1 MSDTDNTMDFFDHL
15 RELRRK
21 LIYSIIFFLIAFV
34 ICFYFSQSIFEFLAK
49 PLTSILPQGNGL
61 IYTALQEAFLT
72 NVKVAFFTAAF
83 ISFPFL
89 SIQIWSFVAPGL
101 LKKEKQISLPT
112 LIAIPFLFILG
123 AAVVYYV
130 ISPIAWK
137 FFLSFQT
144 AQSDSINI
152 TLQAKMNEYLSL
164 MMTFIFAF
172 GLAFQLPVIL
182 LLLVRFGILTVAQLV
197 KFRKYAIVLSFIFA
211 AIITPPDPFS
221 QISLALPIIILYEV
235 SILISRF
242 MSKKHEE
249 KEQEN
254 DKDIE
259 E

>member
-1 MSDTDNTMDFFDHL
+1 MIAENGDGTSMNFLDHL
-15 RELRRK
+15 KELRQK
-21 LIYSIIFFLIAFV
+21 LIYSIIFFIFSF
-34 ICFYFSQSIFEFLAK
+34 IISFYFSQSIFEFLAK
-49 PLTSILPQGNGL
+49 PLTSILQDGNGL

-89 SIQIWSFVAPGL
+89 SFQIWSFISPGL
-101 LKKEKQISLPT
+101 LKKEKKISLPS
-112 LIAIPFLFILG
+112 LIAIPFLFLLG
-123 AAVVYYV
+123 AAVVYYL

-144 AQSDSINI
+144 SQADSINI

-172 GLAFQLPVIL
+172 GLAFQLPVVL
-182 LLLVRFGILTVAQLV
+182 LLLVRVGVLTIQQLV
-197 KFRKYAIVLSFIFA
+197 SFRKYAIVLAFIFA

-221 QISLALPIIILYEV
+221 QISLALPVIILYEV

-242 MSKKHEE
+242 LSKKDKKKDK
-249 KEQEN
+249 KEDE
-254 DKDIE
+254 
-259 E
+259 

>member
-1 MSDTDNTMDFFDHL
+1 MIAENKEETSMNFLDHL
-15 RELRRK
+15 KELRQK
-21 LIYSIIFFLIAFV
+21 LIYSIIFFILSFIV
-34 ICFYFSQSIFEFLAK
+34 SFYFSQSIFEFLAK
-49 PLTSILPQGNGL
+49 PLTSILQDGNGL

-89 SIQIWSFVAPGL
+89 SFQIWSFISPGL
-101 LKKEKQISLPT
+101 LKKEKKISLPS
-112 LIAIPFLFILG
+112 LIAIPFLFLLG
-123 AAVVYYV
+123 AAVVYYL

-144 AQSDSINI
+144 SQADSINI

-172 GLAFQLPVIL
+172 GLAFQLPVVL
-182 LLLVRFGILTVAQLV
+182 LLLVRVGVLTIQQLV
-197 KFRKYAIVLSFIFA
+197 SFRKYAIVLAFIFA

-221 QISLALPIIILYEV
+221 QISLALPVIILYEV

-242 MSKKHEE
+242 LSKK
-249 KEQEN
+249 
-254 DKDIE
+254 DKKKDKNE
-259 E
+259 DE

>member
-1 MSDTDNTMDFFDHL
+1 MIAEKDEETSMNFLDHL
-15 RELRRK
+15 KELRQK
-21 LIYSIIFFLIAFV
+21 LIYSIIFFILSFIV
-34 ICFYFSQSIFEFLAK
+34 SFYFSQSIFEFLAK
-49 PLTSILPQGNGL
+49 PLTSILQDGNGL

-89 SIQIWSFVAPGL
+89 SFQIWSFISPGL
-101 LKKEKQISLPT
+101 LKKEKKISLPS
-112 LIAIPFLFILG
+112 LIAIPFLFLLG
-123 AAVVYYV
+123 AAVVYYL

-144 AQSDSINI
+144 SQADSINI

-172 GLAFQLPVIL
+172 GLAFQLPVVL
-182 LLLVRFGILTVAQLV
+182 LLLVRVGVLTIQQLV
-197 KFRKYAIVLSFIFA
+197 SFRKYAIVLAFIFA

-221 QISLALPIIILYEV
+221 QISLALPVIILYEV

-242 MSKKHEE
+242 LSKK
-249 KEQEN
+249 
-254 DKDIE
+254 DKKRDKKVDE
-259 E
+259 

>member
-1 MSDTDNTMDFFDHL
+1 MIAENGDETSMNFLDHL
-15 RELRRK
+15 KELRQK
-21 LIYSIIFFLIAFV
+21 LIYSIIFFIFSF
-34 ICFYFSQSIFEFLAK
+34 IISFYFSQSIFEFLAK
-49 PLTSILPQGNGL
+49 PLTSILQDGNGL

-89 SIQIWSFVAPGL
+89 SFQIWSFISPGL
-101 LKKEKQISLPT
+101 LKKEKKISLPS
-112 LIAIPFLFILG
+112 LIAIPFLFLLG
-123 AAVVYYV
+123 AAVVYYL

-144 AQSDSINI
+144 SQADSINI

-172 GLAFQLPVIL
+172 GLAFQLPVVL
-182 LLLVRFGILTVAQLV
+182 LLLVRVGVLTIQQLV
-197 KFRKYAIVLSFIFA
+197 SFRKYAIVLAFIFA

-221 QISLALPIIILYEV
+221 QISLALPVIILYEI

-242 MSKKHEE
+242 LSKKDN
-249 KEQEN
+249 KK
-254 DKDIE
+254 DKSEDE
-259 E
+259 

>member
-1 MSDTDNTMDFFDHL
+1 MIAENGDETSMNFLDHL
-15 RELRRK
+15 KELRQK
-21 LIYSIIFFLIAFV
+21 LIYSIIFFILSFI
-34 ICFYFSQSIFEFLAK
+34 ISFYFSQSIFEFLAK
-49 PLTSILPQGNGL
+49 PLTSILQDGNGL

-89 SIQIWSFVAPGL
+89 SFQIWSFISPGL
-101 LKKEKQISLPT
+101 LKKEKKISLPS
-112 LIAIPFLFILG
+112 LIAIPFLFLLG
-123 AAVVYYV
+123 AAVVYYL

-144 AQSDSINI
+144 SQADSINI

-182 LLLVRFGILTVAQLV
+182 LLLVRVGVLTIQQLV
-197 KFRKYAIVLSFIFA
+197 SFRKYAIVLAFIFA

-221 QISLALPIIILYEV
+221 QISLALPVIILYEV

-242 MSKKHEE
+242 LSKK
-249 KEQEN
+249 
-254 DKDIE
+254 DKKKDKSE
-259 E
+259 DE

>member
-1 MSDTDNTMDFFDHL
+1 MIADNDEETSMNFLDHL
-15 RELRRK
+15 KELRQK
-21 LIYSIIFFLIAFV
+21 LIYSIIFFILSFIV
-34 ICFYFSQSIFEFLAK
+34 SFYFSQSIFEFLAK
-49 PLTSILPQGNGL
+49 PLTSILQDGNGL

-89 SIQIWSFVAPGL
+89 SFQIWSFISPGL
-101 LKKEKQISLPT
+101 LKKEKKISLPS
-112 LIAIPFLFILG
+112 LIAIPFLFLLG
-123 AAVVYYV
+123 AAVVYYL

-144 AQSDSINI
+144 SQADSINI

-172 GLAFQLPVIL
+172 GLAFQLPVVL
-182 LLLVRFGILTVAQLV
+182 LLLVRVGVLTIQQLV
-197 KFRKYAIVLSFIFA
+197 SFRKYAIVLAFIFA

-221 QISLALPIIILYEV
+221 QISLALPVIILYEV

-242 MSKKHEE
+242 LSKKDKKKDK
-249 KEQEN
+249 KEDE
-254 DKDIE
+254 
-259 E
+259 

>member
-1 MSDTDNTMDFFDHL
+1 MIADNDEETSMNFLDHL
-15 RELRRK
+15 KELRQK
-21 LIYSIIFFLIAFV
+21 LIYSIIFFILSFIV
-34 ICFYFSQSIFEFLAK
+34 SFYFSQSIFEFLAK
-49 PLTSILPQGNGL
+49 PLTSILQDGSGL

-89 SIQIWSFVAPGL
+89 SFQIWSFISPGL
-101 LKKEKQISLPT
+101 LKKEKKISLPS
-112 LIAIPFLFILG
+112 LIAIPFLFLLG
-123 AAVVYYV
+123 AAVVYYL

-144 AQSDSINI
+144 SQADSINI

-182 LLLVRFGILTVAQLV
+182 LLLVRVGVLTIQQLV
-197 KFRKYAIVLSFIFA
+197 SFRKYAIVLAFIFA

-221 QISLALPIIILYEV
+221 QISLALPVIILYEV

-242 MSKKHEE
+242 LSKKDKKKDK
-249 KEQEN
+249 KEDE
-254 DKDIE
+254 
-259 E
+259 

>member
-1 MSDTDNTMDFFDHL
+1 MIAENGDNTSMNFLDHL
-15 RELRRK
+15 KELRQK
-21 LIYSIIFFLIAFV
+21 LIYSIIFFIFSF
-34 ICFYFSQSIFEFLAK
+34 IISFYFSQSIFEFLAK
-49 PLTSILPQGNGL
+49 PLTSILQDGNGL

-89 SIQIWSFVAPGL
+89 SFQIWSFISPGL
-101 LKKEKQISLPT
+101 LKKEKKISLPS
-112 LIAIPFLFILG
+112 LIAIPFLFLLG
-123 AAVVYYV
+123 AAVVYYL

-144 AQSDSINI
+144 SQADSINI

-172 GLAFQLPVIL
+172 GLAFQLPVVL
-182 LLLVRFGILTVAQLV
+182 LLLVRVGVLTIQQLV
-197 KFRKYAIVLSFIFA
+197 SFRKYAIVLAFIFA

-221 QISLALPIIILYEV
+221 QISLALPVIILYEV

-242 MSKKHEE
+242 LSKKDKKKDK
-249 KEQEN
+249 KEDE
-254 DKDIE
+254 
-259 E
+259 

>member
-1 MSDTDNTMDFFDHL
+1 MSEIEHSSMNFFDHIK
-15 RELRRK
+15 ELRQK
-21 LIYSIIFFLIAFV
+21 LMYSIIFFLITFV
-34 ICFYFSQSIFEFLAK
+34 ISFYFSQSIFEFLAK
-49 PLTSILPQGNGL
+49 PLTSILPDGNGL

-112 LIAIPFLFILG
+112 LIAIPFLFLLG

-137 FFLSFQT
+137 FFLSFQS
-144 AQSDSINI
+144 AQAEGINI

-172 GLAFQLPVIL
+172 GLAFQLPVVL
-182 LLLVRFGILTVAQLV
+182 GLMAKVGIVTHTSLK
-197 KFRKYAIVLSFIFA
+197 KFRKYAIVIAFLSA
-211 AIITPPDPFS
+211 AFLTPPDPFS
-221 QISLALPIIILYEV
+221 QISLALPIIILYEI
-235 SILISRF
+235 SIYIAKIIQKNKR
-242 MSKKHEE
+242 
-249 KEQEN
+249 
-254 DKDIE
+254 DD
-259 E
+259 

>member
-1 MSDTDNTMDFFDHL
+1 MIADNDQETSMNFLDHL
-15 RELRRK
+15 KELRQK
-21 LIYSIIFFLIAFV
+21 LIYSIIFFILSFIV
-34 ICFYFSQSIFEFLAK
+34 SFYFSQSIFEFLAK
-49 PLTSILPQGNGL
+49 PLTSILQDGNGL

-89 SIQIWSFVAPGL
+89 SFQIWSFISPGL
-101 LKKEKQISLPT
+101 LKKEKKISLPS
-112 LIAIPFLFILG
+112 LIAIPFLFLLG
-123 AAVVYYV
+123 AAVVYYL

-144 AQSDSINI
+144 SQSDSINI

-172 GLAFQLPVIL
+172 GLAFQLPVVL
-182 LLLVRFGILTVAQLV
+182 LLLVRVGVLTIQQLV
-197 KFRKYAIVLSFIFA
+197 SFRKYAIVLAFIFA

-221 QISLALPIIILYEV
+221 QISLALPVIILYEV

-242 MSKKHEE
+242 LSKKDKKKDK
-249 KEQEN
+249 KEDE
-254 DKDIE
+254 
-259 E
+259 

>member
-1 MSDTDNTMDFFDHL
+1 MIADNDEESSMNFLDHL
-15 RELRRK
+15 KELRQK
-21 LIYSIIFFLIAFV
+21 LIYSIIFFILSFIV
-34 ICFYFSQSIFEFLAK
+34 SFYFSQSIFEFLAK
-49 PLTSILPQGNGL
+49 PLTSILQDGNGL

-89 SIQIWSFVAPGL
+89 SFQIWSFISPGL
-101 LKKEKQISLPT
+101 LKKEKKISLPS
-112 LIAIPFLFILG
+112 LIAIPFLFLLG
-123 AAVVYYV
+123 AAVVYYL

-144 AQSDSINI
+144 SQADSINI

-182 LLLVRFGILTVAQLV
+182 LLLVRVGVLTIQQLV
-197 KFRKYAIVLSFIFA
+197 SFRKYAIVLAFIFA

-221 QISLALPIIILYEV
+221 QISLALPVIILYEV

-242 MSKKHEE
+242 LSKKDKKKDK
-249 KEQEN
+249 KEDE
-254 DKDIE
+254 
-259 E
+259 

>member
-1 MSDTDNTMDFFDHL
+1 MIAENGDETSMNFLDHL
-15 RELRRK
+15 KELRQK
-21 LIYSIIFFLIAFV
+21 LIYSIIFFIFSF
-34 ICFYFSQSIFEFLAK
+34 IISFYFSQSIFEFLAK
-49 PLTSILPQGNGL
+49 PLTSILQDGNGL

-89 SIQIWSFVAPGL
+89 SFQIWSFISPGL
-101 LKKEKQISLPT
+101 LKKEKKISLPS
-112 LIAIPFLFILG
+112 LIAIPFLFLLG
-123 AAVVYYV
+123 AAVVYYL

-144 AQSDSINI
+144 SQADSINI

-172 GLAFQLPVIL
+172 GLAFQLPVVL
-182 LLLVRFGILTVAQLV
+182 LLLVRVGVLTIQQLV
-197 KFRKYAIVLSFIFA
+197 SFRKYAIVLAFIFA

-221 QISLALPIIILYEV
+221 QISLALPVIILYEV

-242 MSKKHEE
+242 LSKK
-249 KEQEN
+249 
-254 DKDIE
+254 DKKKDKSDDE
-259 E
+259 

>member
-1 MSDTDNTMDFFDHL
+1 MIADNDEETSMNFLDHL
-15 RELRRK
+15 KELRQK
-21 LIYSIIFFLIAFV
+21 LIYSIIFFILSFIV
-34 ICFYFSQSIFEFLAK
+34 SFYFSQSIFEFLAK
-49 PLTSILPQGNGL
+49 PLTSILQDGNGL

-89 SIQIWSFVAPGL
+89 SFQIWSFISPGL
-101 LKKEKQISLPT
+101 LKKEKKISLPS
-112 LIAIPFLFILG
+112 LIAIPFLFLLG
-123 AAVVYYV
+123 AAVVYYL

-144 AQSDSINI
+144 SQADSINI

-182 LLLVRFGILTVAQLV
+182 LLLVRVGVLTIQQLV
-197 KFRKYAIVLSFIFA
+197 SFRKYAIVLAFIFA

-221 QISLALPIIILYEV
+221 QISLALPVIILYEV

-242 MSKKHEE
+242 LSKK
-249 KEQEN
+249 
-254 DKDIE
+254 DKKRDKKVDE
-259 E
+259 

>member
-1 MSDTDNTMDFFDHL
+1 MNDTETKPMNFFDHIK
-15 RELRRK
+15 ELRQK
-21 LIYSIIFFLIAFV
+21 LMYSIIFFIFAFIV
-34 ICFYFSQSIFEFLAK
+34 SFYFSQTIFEFLAK
-49 PLTSILPQGNGL
+49 PLTSILGEGSGL

-89 SIQIWSFVAPGL
+89 SIQVWSFVAPGL

-144 AQSDSINI
+144 SHADGINI

-172 GLAFQLPVIL
+172 GIAFQLPVVL
-182 LLLVRFGILTVAQLV
+182 LLLVRFNILTIEQLV
-197 KFRKYAIVLSFIFA
+197 AFRKYAILLAFVFA

-221 QISLALPIIILYEV
+221 QISLALPVIILYEV
-235 SILISRF
+235 SILISKF
-242 MSKKHEE
+242 LSKRKKKTEDS
-249 KEQEN
+249 N
-254 DKDIE
+254 DNKN
-259 E
+259 

>member
-1 MSDTDNTMDFFDHL
+1 MIAENGDETSMNFLDHL
-15 RELRRK
+15 KELRQK
-21 LIYSIIFFLIAFV
+21 LIYSIIFFIFSF
-34 ICFYFSQSIFEFLAK
+34 IISFYFSQSIFEFLAK
-49 PLTSILPQGNGL
+49 PLTSILQDGNGL

-89 SIQIWSFVAPGL
+89 SFQIWSFISPGL
-101 LKKEKQISLPT
+101 LKKEKKISLPS
-112 LIAIPFLFILG
+112 LIAIPFLFLLG
-123 AAVVYYV
+123 AAVVYYL

-144 AQSDSINI
+144 SQADSINI

-182 LLLVRFGILTVAQLV
+182 LLLVRVGVLNIQQLV
-197 KFRKYAIVLSFIFA
+197 SFRKYAIVLAFIFA

-221 QISLALPIIILYEV
+221 QISLALPVIILYEV

-242 MSKKHEE
+242 LSKK
-249 KEQEN
+249 
-254 DKDIE
+254 DKKKDKSE
-259 E
+259 DE

>member
-1 MSDTDNTMDFFDHL
+1 MNKVESNSMNFFDHIK
-15 RELRRK
+15 ELRQK
-21 LIYSIIFFLIAFV
+21 LMYSIIFFIVTF
-34 ICFYFSQSIFEFLAK
+34 IISFYFSQIIFEFLAK
-49 PLTSILPQGNGL
+49 PLTSILGEGNGL

-144 AQSDSINI
+144 SQAEGINI

-172 GLAFQLPVIL
+172 GIAFQLPVVL
-182 LLLVRFGILTVAQLV
+182 LLLVRFNVLTIKQLV
-197 KFRKYAIVLSFIFA
+197 SFRKYAILLAFVFA

-221 QISLALPIIILYEV
+221 QISLALPVIILYEV
-235 SILISRF
+235 SILIAKF
-242 MSKKHEE
+242 LSKRKG
-249 KEQEN
+249 KNDEN
-254 DKDIE
+254 IKD
-259 E
+259 

>member
-1 MSDTDNTMDFFDHL
+1 MIADNDEETSMNFLDHL
-15 RELRRK
+15 KELRQK
-21 LIYSIIFFLIAFV
+21 LIYSIIFFILSFIV
-34 ICFYFSQSIFEFLAK
+34 SFYFSQSIFEFLAK
-49 PLTSILPQGNGL
+49 PLTSILQDGNGL

-89 SIQIWSFVAPGL
+89 SFQIWSFISPGL
-101 LKKEKQISLPT
+101 LKKEKKISLPS
-112 LIAIPFLFILG
+112 LIAIPFLFLLG
-123 AAVVYYV
+123 AAVVYYL

-144 AQSDSINI
+144 SQADSINI

-182 LLLVRFGILTVAQLV
+182 LLLVRAGVLTIQQLV
-197 KFRKYAIVLSFIFA
+197 SFRKYAIVLAFIFA

-221 QISLALPIIILYEV
+221 QISLALPVIILYEV

-242 MSKKHEE
+242 LSKKDKKKDK
-249 KEQEN
+249 KEDE
-254 DKDIE
+254 
-259 E
+259 

>member
-1 MSDTDNTMDFFDHL
+1 MSEIEHSSMNFFDHIK
-15 RELRRK
+15 ELRQK
-21 LIYSIIFFLIAFV
+21 LMYSIIFFLITFV
-34 ICFYFSQSIFEFLAK
+34 ISFYFSQSIFEFLAK
-49 PLTSILPQGNGL
+49 PLTSILPDGNGL

-112 LIAIPFLFILG
+112 LIAIPFLFLLG

-137 FFLSFQT
+137 FFLSFQS
-144 AQSDSINI
+144 AQAEGINI

-182 LLLVRFGILTVAQLV
+182 LLLVRFGVLSIQQLV
-197 KFRKYAIVLSFIFA
+197 SFRKYAIVLSFVFA

-221 QISLALPIIILYEV
+221 QISLALPVIILYEV

-242 MSKKHEE
+242 LAKK
-249 KEQEN
+249 KKNEQTKN
-254 DKDIE
+254 DA
-259 E
+259 